1 MCSQQFWTIR
11 EKRATNQLLVLRL
24 QKQGRS
30 QPWSLLTALGVL
42 RRADHLR
49 FLPALTINPHLPA
62 PPVKGPHHPLSWQ
75 EQGHRF
81 LFSLTFNAA
90 GIPIK
95 PSLNFFSAL
104 VNYFCWLK
112 NPRIQVGNKE
122 VEVLVTHSC
131 QTLCDPRD
139 CTLSGSSV
147 HGILQA
153 RILEWVAISVSKG
166 SIQPRDQIW
175 VSCIAG
181 RFFTLWA
188 PREVVVGNIHQGKP
202 THRYVMTYYVPTK
215 MEIFVTWDNLDE
227 CREYY
232 AKWIKTDRERC
243 GSIM

>member
-1 MCSQQFWTIR
+1 MKPWVYETGWVLGPFTVLAPGWTSPGATDHKESVRDKETITTFMCSQQFWTIR

-30 QPWSLLTALGVL
+30 RPWSLLTALGVL

-122 VEVLVTHSC
+122 V
-131 QTLCDPRD
+131 
-139 CTLSGSSV
+139 
-147 HGILQA
+147 
-153 RILEWVAISVSKG
+153 
-166 SIQPRDQIW
+166 
-175 VSCIAG
+175 
-181 RFFTLWA
+181 
-188 PREVVVGNIHQGKP
+188 
-202 THRYVMTYYVPTK
+202 
-215 MEIFVTWDNLDE
+215 
-227 CREYY
+227 
-232 AKWIKTDRERC
+232 
-243 GSIM
+243 

>member
-1 MCSQQFWTIR
+1 MAVVGWVDNETMSIWNRLGPGTFYSSCTWMNVSWGNRPQRKCKRQTITTFMCSQQFWTIR

-30 QPWSLLTALGVL
+30 RPWSLLTALGVL

-122 VEVLVTHSC
+122 V
-131 QTLCDPRD
+131 
-139 CTLSGSSV
+139 
-147 HGILQA
+147 
-153 RILEWVAISVSKG
+153 
-166 SIQPRDQIW
+166 
-175 VSCIAG
+175 
-181 RFFTLWA
+181 
-188 PREVVVGNIHQGKP
+188 
-202 THRYVMTYYVPTK
+202 
-215 MEIFVTWDNLDE
+215 
-227 CREYY
+227 
-232 AKWIKTDRERC
+232 
-243 GSIM
+243 